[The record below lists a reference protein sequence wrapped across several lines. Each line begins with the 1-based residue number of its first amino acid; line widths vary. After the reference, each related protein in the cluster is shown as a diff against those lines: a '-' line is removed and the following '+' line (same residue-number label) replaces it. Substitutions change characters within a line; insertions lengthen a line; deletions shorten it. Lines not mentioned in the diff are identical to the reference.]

1 MYIKLENNT
10 TMGMLRTKD
19 WLLSLADFLWSCVVV
34 APLVVLYWRGS
45 WDLLEDLVYPP
56 ETEGS
61 IKLEDAPN
69 QPHHEAIQN
78 QLSGLV
84 CYMIGLLVRI
94 TLDLTKFHIGE
105 FLRTKSKYIRLSCSW
120 IYNAVYALAGVSFW
134 RGVWFLMKL
143 DIGVGTIQLFVVLCG
158 SLAVLIFTKVPKS
171 LISSPLAISL
181 DKHEVTF
188 QNGTFF
194 RKTPDAGCWFLID
207 VIFTNLVIRQLIV
220 FCWWSLWSLE
230 NKFLFI
236 NIMGMKD
243 FNVSSD
249 SLLLGYGGAMLT
261 FGLDKLIQN
270 VTTTKLYIAK
280 PAATLVTVL
289 AFFSSVNV
297 WRGVWSMLDHYFL
310 HDIDKDENYIIG
322 HIFGIVALTGIMVA
336 NTISNDSIVLDS
348 ETENAVNIGYWWKKS
363 QKEEQEEM
371 VPIIE

>member
-1 MYIKLENNT
+1 MYSKLENQPS
-10 TMGMLRTKD
+10 MGVLRTKD
-19 WLLSLADFLWSCVVV
+19 WLLSLADFLWSSVVV

-45 WDLLEDLVYPP
+45 WDLLDDLVYPP
-56 ETEGS
+56 PEEGS
-61 IKLEDAPN
+61 IKLEDAPH
-69 QPHHEAIQN
+69 PAIQR

-84 CYMIGLLVRI
+84 CYMVGLLVRI
-94 TLDLTKFHIGE
+94 CLDLSKYHIGE
-105 FLRTKSKYIRLSCSW
+105 FLKTKSKYIRLSCSW
-120 IYNAVYALAGVSFW
+120 IFNAVYALAGVSFW

-143 DIGVGTIQLFVVLCG
+143 DIGVGTVQLLVVLCG

-194 RKTPDAGCWFLID
+194 RKTPEAGCWFLID

-230 NKFLFI
+230 NKILFK
-236 NIMGMKD
+236 NYMGMQD
-243 FNVSSD
+243 FNVSTD
-249 SLLLGYGGAMLT
+249 SLFMGYAGAILT
-261 FGLDKLIQN
+261 VGLDQLVRK
-270 VTTTKLYIAK
+270 VTTTKLYIMK
-280 PAATLVTVL
+280 PAATLVTIL

-310 HDIDKDENYIIG
+310 HGIDPDENYVIG
-322 HIFGIVALTGIMVA
+322 HVAGIVALTGIMVA

-348 ETENAVNIGYWWKKS
+348 ETENAVNIGYWRQKPR
-363 QKEEQEEM
+363 KEEHEEM